1 MLSKPDGACSSFPLQ
16 QFLEMMSLFIKNRKK
31 KNVSAPSARLG
42 RKVERKVGRLWEGGR
57 DVEMQGKARNK
68 VISTSDLF

>member
-16 QFLEMMSLFIKNRKK
+16 QFLEMMSLFIKKQKK
-31 KNVSAPSARLG
+31 EKCVCAFGSTRSKG
-42 RKVERKVGRLWEGGR
+42 REEGWKAVGGR

>member
-42 RKVERKVGRLWEGGR
+42 RKVEGKVGRLWE
-57 DVEMQGKARNK
+57 DVEMKRCKEKHETQR
-68 VISTSDLF
+68 

>member
-42 RKVERKVGRLWEGGR
+42 RKVERKVGRLWEGGMSR
-57 DVEMQGKARNK
+57 CKEKQETR
-68 VISTSDLF
+68 